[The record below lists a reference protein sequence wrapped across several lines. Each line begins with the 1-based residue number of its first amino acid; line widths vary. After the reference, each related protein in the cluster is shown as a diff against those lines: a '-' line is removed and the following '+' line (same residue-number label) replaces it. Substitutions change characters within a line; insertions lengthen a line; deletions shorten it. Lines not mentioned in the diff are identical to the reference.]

1 MPILVIGSCSV
12 SKYFSSEWIVD
23 QDQFDAWFDA
33 YRTGNEMGIGVS
45 TVHHLLPNQP
55 HPLTVSIVLKVESDQ
70 QVLEFAEKV
79 GKRLGLDTWSESSS
93 DYFDLGKNENPF
105 EAGGLVLGNILD
117 VLRGYSRTN
126 REYRY

>member
-1 MPILVIGSCSV
+1 V

-23 QDQFDAWFDA
+23 QDQFDAWFAA

-45 TVHHLLPNQP
+45 TVHHLRPNQP

-70 QVLEFAEKV
+70 QVLEFTEKV
-79 GKRLGLDTWSESSS
+79 GKRLGLEHWSESSG

-117 VLRGYSRTN
+117 VLRDYSSAN
-126 REYRY
+126 RSHRP